1 MIFSKP
7 LRQHCEGMPAARN
20 CMGKKKGGLGE
31 MQHLSES
38 LKTQIKIVLMLL
50 WFRGDWKEQF

>member
-1 MIFSKP
+1 
-7 LRQHCEGMPAARN
+7 
-20 CMGKKKGGLGE
+20 MGKKRGLGE

>member
-1 MIFSKP
+1 MKEC
-7 LRQHCEGMPAARN
+7 LQQGTAWE
-20 CMGKKKGGLGE
+20 KKGGLGE